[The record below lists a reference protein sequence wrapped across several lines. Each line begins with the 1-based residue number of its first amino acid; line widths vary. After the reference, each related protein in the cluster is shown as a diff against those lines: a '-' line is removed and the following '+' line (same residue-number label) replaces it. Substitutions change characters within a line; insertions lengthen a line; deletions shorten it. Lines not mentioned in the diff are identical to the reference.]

1 MAPKQ
6 NVKYHQ
12 FRAPRVNDRNKF
24 LRATPKR
31 PARSRPLSWWECM
44 RAVQRLRNTIDLTS
58 VPDTPP
64 PPPVAADI
72 VDLTNMPVTQPL
84 RALSSSPRASP
95 SVPSGPPY
103 AAHHIVPPRH
113 KAWTPPEAEGN
124 RWWKLS
130 VYTVF
135 HAVCTTIVIQLYPCT
150 FTCDQSS
157 K

>member
-1 MAPKQ
+1 MVGVTTAFYLQ
-6 NVKYHQ
+6 ADGHDVT
-12 FRAPRVNDRNKF
+12 VIERNKSSG
-24 LRATPKR
+24 L
-31 PARSRPLSWWECM
+31 E
-44 RAVQRLRNTIDLTS
+44 TS
-58 VPDTPP
+58 FANAGQLCHFTAKPW
-64 PPPVAADI
+64 
-72 VDLTNMPVTQPL
+72 
-84 RALSSSPRASP
+84 ASP